1 MSMQRTAVNPWPW
14 SLQYAYNQ
22 GEVIEGPQRMLI
34 CAGQTAT
41 DANGAPVHGRD
52 IAAQFAL
59 ALDNLDSVL
68 AAGGMTLG
76 DVVRLTI
83 YTTDVDALLPH
94 YGLLVERLA
103 GADVMPPATLLGV
116 VRLAFP
122 ELLVEVEAT
131 AIE

>member
-1 MSMQRTAVNPWPW
+1 MQRTAVNPWPW

-22 GEVIEGPQRMLI
+22 AELIEGSQRMLV

-41 DANGAPVHGRD
+41 DADGAPAHAGD

-68 AAGGMTLG
+68 AAGGMSLG

-83 YTTDVDALLPH
+83 YTTDVDGLFPH
-94 YGLLVERLA
+94 YGLLAERLA
-103 GADVMPPATLLGV
+103 SAGVMPPATLLGV
-116 VRLAFP
+116 ARLAFP
-122 ELLVEVEAT
+122 ELLVEIDAT
-131 AIE
+131 ALQ

>member
-1 MSMQRTAVNPWPW
+1 MQRTAVNPWPW

-22 GEVIEGPQRMLI
+22 GEVIEGPRRMLI

-41 DANGAPVHGRD
+41 DANGAPVHGGD
-52 IAAQFAL
+52 IAAQFTL

-94 YGLLVERLA
+94 YGLLAERLT

-122 ELLVEVEAT
+122 ELLVEIEAT
-131 AIE
+131 AIQ